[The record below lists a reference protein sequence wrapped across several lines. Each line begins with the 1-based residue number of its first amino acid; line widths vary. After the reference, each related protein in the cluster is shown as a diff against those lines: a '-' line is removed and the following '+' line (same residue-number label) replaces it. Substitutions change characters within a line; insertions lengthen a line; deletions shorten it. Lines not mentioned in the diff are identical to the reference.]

1 MADEGK
7 LREQAS
13 RGDNAR
19 RILESELV
27 QDVFKKMDERIVASI
42 RESVGDESD
51 IRERAYLML
60 RLLENFQAEFKTM
73 IRTGD
78 AARAELL
85 RVKDPNPVMRKLFN
99 VRR

>member
-13 RGDNAR
+13 RGENAR

-27 QDVFKKMDERIVASI
+27 KDVFAKMDERIMGSI
-42 RESVGDESD
+42 RDSLGDESD

-60 RLLENFQAEFKTM
+60 RLLDNFKAEFKSM
-73 IRTGD
+73 VLSGD
-78 AARAELL
+78 AASKELL
-85 RVKDPNPVMRKLFN
+85 RVKEPSKLMRAITN

>member
-13 RGDNAR
+13 RGENAR

-27 QDVFKKMDERIVASI
+27 QDVFAKMDERIMSSI
-42 RESVGDESD
+42 RESLGDEND

-60 RLLENFQAEFKTM
+60 RLLDNFKAEFKSM
-73 IRTGD
+73 VLTGD
-78 AARAELL
+78 AASKALL
-85 RVKDPNPVMRKLFN
+85 RTNDPNPVMRMLKN
-99 VRR
+99 ARR

>member
-7 LREQAS
+7 LREQVS
-13 RGDNAR
+13 RGENAR

-27 QDVFKKMDERIVASI
+27 QEVFKKMDERIVTSI

-60 RLLENFQAEFKTM
+60 RLLENFKSEFKTM
-73 IRTGD
+73 VLTGD
-78 AARAELL
+78 AASKELL
-85 RVKDPNPVMRKLFN
+85 RVKDPNPVMRILKN
-99 VRR
+99 GRR